1 MTLSD
6 LLTHL
11 ISSNSS
17 CYYACGK
24 SVVLLREGG
33 KGVSADGKPAR
44 GRTTILTDSV
54 RNQTGVKF

>member
-24 SVVLLREGG
+24 SVVLLRGG
-33 KGVSADGKPAR
+33 GVSADGKPAR
-44 GRTTILTDSV
+44 GCTTILTDSV

>member
-24 SVVLLREGG
+24 SVVLLRG
-33 KGVSADGKPAR
+33 GVSADGKPAR